1 MLKIAYTT
9 ICLLFV
15 IFSSFSIENIIPLQV
30 SYLED
35 AKHGLTIEEVIHLKF
50 TTVDDKSKLNFGF
63 TKSNYW
69 IKLDLKGITPKARYK
84 ILINTIINDTIEV
97 YEKEVNTFKKT
108 YLGEA
113 FQSKSRYPTYF
124 FFPESENYTIYFK
137 IIGRDHPL
145 LFPIEI
151 SKLEDTQ
158 ESDLSEL
165 IVLSIIYGVVFLI
178 LLLNLIL
185 YINTLERIY
194 IYSMFFNLFSLGVL
208 LYFDG
213 IIKLYFFPNS
223 LYWNNQFIAIAFC
236 GSFIFTNYYIAE
248 FLNLRLHKKRLS
260 TYFLMVNSAF
270 LLILGVSFWHP
281 TGFNW
286 YLKGNL
292 VLTTIEVLVFSYSIL
307 YIRRKEKDYF
317 LIQLLSVICLNVF
330 GTISQCTFSGL
341 LPINFVTNYS
351 VHFVILP
358 QILIQTFALGK
369 RFSILIKQQSLM
381 SKSLQEAAQ
390 IYSRSLINTIEE
402 ERRRLSKDFHDSIG
416 QNLLV
421 IRNGMLRMR
430 KDSIEDKH
438 REKLNELM
446 HITSETLDEIRMISQ
461 NLRPTM
467 LDSIGLTASIESM
480 IRKLNEVVSITFVYE
495 CEHSIDKCVADD
507 LEINIYRILQELT
520 NNIIKHARATKALIT
535 IKKEDNILIITVKDD
550 GVGFDVN
557 FKDYLNPKNGLSAIK
572 ERTNILNG
580 KLNIDTQ
587 KNKGT
592 TTMIIIPIVN

>member
-1 MLKIAYTT
+1 MLKVTFTY

-15 IFSSFSIENIIPLQV
+15 VFSVFSNKNSIPLQV

-35 AKHGLTIEEVIHLKF
+35 SKHILTIEEVIHLKF
-50 TTVDDKSKLNFGF
+50 TTLEDISKLNFGF

-69 IKLDLKGITPKARYK
+69 IKLDFQKLVPNAKYK
-84 ILINTIINDTIEV
+84 ILLNTIINDSIEI
-97 YEKEVNTFKKT
+97 YTKELNTFKKIF
-108 YLGEA
+108 LGEA
-113 FQSKSRYPTYF
+113 FPLKGRYPSLSF
-124 FFPESENYTIYFK
+124 ESENENYIIYFK
-137 IIGRDHPL
+137 VIGKDHPL
-145 LFPIEI
+145 MLPIEI
-151 SKLEDTQ
+151 SKLEDA
-158 ESDLSEL
+158 EKSDLSEL
-165 IVLSIIYGVVFLI
+165 ILLGIIYGVVFLI
-178 LLLNLIL
+178 LLLNLVL

-194 IYSMFFNLFSLGVL
+194 IYSMFFNVFSLGVL
-208 LYFDG
+208 FYFDG

-236 GSFIFTNYYIAE
+236 GSFIFTNYYIVE
-248 FLNLRLHKKRLS
+248 FLNLRQHKKRLS
-260 TYFLMVNSAF
+260 TYFLMVNSTF

-292 VLTTIEVLVFSYSIL
+292 VLTTVEVIVLSYSIL
-307 YIRRKEKDYF
+307 YIRKKEKDYF

-341 LPINFVTNYS
+341 LPINFLTNHS

-358 QILIQTFALGK
+358 QILIQAFALGK
-369 RFSILIKQQSLM
+369 RFSILIKQQAIM
-381 SKSLQEAAQ
+381 RKSLQESAQ
-390 IYSRSLINTIEE
+390 VYSRSLINNIEE

-421 IRNGMLRMR
+421 IRNGMLRIR
-430 KDSIEDKH
+430 KDNIEDKH

-446 HITSETLDEIRMISQ
+446 HITSDTLDEIRMISQ

-480 IRKLNEVVSITFVYE
+480 IRKLNEVVEINFILDCPESVDNVVQNE
-495 CEHSIDKCVADD
+495 

-520 NNIIKHARATKALIT
+520 NNSIKHAKAQNVTIAIFKENETLLIS
-535 IKKEDNILIITVKDD
+535 VADD
-550 GVGFDVN
+550 GIGFDIT
-557 FKDYLNPKNGLSAIK
+557 FKDYINPKNGLSSIK

-580 KLNIDTQ
+580 KLNIDSV
-587 KNKGT
+587 KNNGT
-592 TTMIIIPIVN
+592 KVTILIPVHK